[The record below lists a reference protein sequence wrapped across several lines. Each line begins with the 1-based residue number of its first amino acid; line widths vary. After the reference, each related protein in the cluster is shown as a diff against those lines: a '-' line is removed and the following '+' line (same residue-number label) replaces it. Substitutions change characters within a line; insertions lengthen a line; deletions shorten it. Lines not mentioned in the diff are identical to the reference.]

1 MNFYDKNWLDKA
13 RATRIEDEIA
23 RRGIILRGRNERC
36 GPCPVCGGDDRFSI
50 NVQKQVFNCRG
61 CDVGG
66 DVIALVQHLDG
77 GEFNDAVATLA
88 GPKLSNGNGMKQ
100 RQAARG
106 VTAASFDYHDA
117 DGAILYAVD
126 RIEFQNADGTPVLK
140 GGKPKKSFSQRRSDG
155 NGGWIRNVD
164 GVAKVPY
171 RLPELIEAVASERLI
186 FIVEGEGKVDA
197 LTSIGIVATTNAGGA
212 GKWLPEFNEYLR
224 AADVLLLPDNDEP
237 GWRHVND
244 IAASLIGVA
253 ARTRVVMLPGLAEKG
268 DVRDWLAAGGTRE
281 LLDALVESAQ
291 DWQPPTP
298 ANEVPADPVAKD
310 KASADEQALIDEL
323 ARLNDVQYDRRR
335 TEAADQLGIRR
346 GTLDNQVSARRAE
359 RAEEEGSPPLF
370 GHWVVEPWPEPV
382 DTGELIDALIARIK
396 RHVVVQD
403 HEALTAALWVLL
415 AWVHDVVVHSPILLA
430 TSAEA
435 NSGKTTL
442 VSVVSFLVPRGL
454 MTTGISEAALFRSI
468 EKWQPTIVVDEAD
481 VLFAENEPLRA
492 VVNSGWTRG
501 QGVLRCIGD
510 DKVPHLFPTF
520 APKAIAMK
528 GRKLPDTTLSRSI
541 IIEMK
546 RSAPGSGPSSSPALM
561 IPALPSYAAAPR
573 GGPSTMPTSWSALCR

>member
-1 MNFYDKNWLDKA
+1 MKFYDNNWIDKA
-13 RATRIEDEIA
+13 RAMRIEDEIA
-23 RRGIILRGRNERC
+23 RRGIILRGKNERC
-36 GPCPVCGGDDRFSI
+36 GPCPVCGGEDRFSI
-50 NVQKQVFNCRG
+50 NIAKQVFNCRG

-88 GPKLSNGNGMKQ
+88 GPKPNGNGTKKW
-100 RQAARG
+100 QAARSI
-106 VTAASFDYHDA
+106 TAASFDYHDA

-126 RIEFQNADGTPVLK
+126 RIEHQNADGTPVLK
-140 GGKPKKSFSQRRSDG
+140 GGKPKKSFAQRRPDG

-171 RLPELIEAVASERLI
+171 RLPELTEGVASGHPI
-186 FIVEGEGKVDA
+186 FIVEGEGKVEA

-224 AADVLLLPDNDEP
+224 DADVLLLPDNDEP

-244 IAASLIGVA
+244 IAASLVGVA

-281 LLDALVESAQ
+281 LLDALVEGAQ
-291 DWQPPTP
+291 DWQPPAP

-359 RAEEEGSPPLF
+359 RAGEEGPPPLF

-382 DTGELIDALIARIK
+382 DTGELIADLAERIK
-396 RHVVVQD
+396 RHVVLQD
-403 HEALTAALWVLL
+403 HEALTVALWILF
-415 AWVHDVVVHSPILLA
+415 AWAHEVSAHSPILLA

-442 VSVVSFLVPRGL
+442 VSVVGFLVPRGL
-454 MTTGISEAALFRSI
+454 MATGISEAALFRSI
-468 EKWQPTIVVDEAD
+468 EKWQPTIIVDEAD

-510 DKVPHLFPTF
+510 DCLGHRLAVLPLRPRAAGVGTKLGDKLGRTDAVECLVLFV
-520 APKAIAMK
+520 AIENRLHGGEELDAD
-528 GRKLPDTTLSRSI
+528 GRSLVD
-541 IIEMK
+541 
-546 RSAPGSGPSSSPALM
+546 G
-561 IPALPSYAAAPR
+561 
-573 GGPSTMPTSWSALCR
+573 